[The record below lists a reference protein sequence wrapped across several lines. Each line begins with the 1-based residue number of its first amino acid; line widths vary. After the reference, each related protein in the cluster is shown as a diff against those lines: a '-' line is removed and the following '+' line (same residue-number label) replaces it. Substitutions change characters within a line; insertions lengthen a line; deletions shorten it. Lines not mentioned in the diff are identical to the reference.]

1 MCLPAEI
8 KQLMESSS
16 LENYGYQIIH
26 MCLLSLSLSSLLLIE
41 STYLF
46 IDMSIN
52 LLLLCCPETL
62 SSTSKD
68 NCTERQE
75 EGMMFKGSL

>member
-1 MCLPAEI
+1 
-8 KQLMESSS
+8 MESSS
-16 LENYGYQIIH
+16 LENYGYQILH
-26 MCLLSLSLSSLLLIE
+26 MCLLSLFSSPE

-62 SSTSKD
+62 SSASKD

-75 EGMMFKGSL
+75 EGDAV